1 MAKGSARR
9 RGWQGVK
16 VEAGDRVVV
25 GLDVHKRDTCAAIRV
40 NGVETDT
47 WVMPPATKAIVETF
61 GGLRGTPHKIVYEAG
76 PTGFGLARGLRQAG
90 LCVEV
95 VAAGRV
101 PRPANAGN
109 KSDRID
115 CRKLALY
122 AEKDLLTAVAIP
134 SEEEEAS
141 RQVTRLREQV
151 IKKVRRVKQQI
162 KSFLLQHALA
172 EPQGLGTWSAAAVA
186 ALRRCGVC
194 EDLRFVLD
202 TYLDELDDLSQALRR
217 TEQRM
222 RQMSRRRR
230 YRSGEAILRSH
241 PGVGAITSMTFLT
254 EVYRPERFDAKRE
267 LTRYCGLVPRVS
279 QSGETRHEGALIK
292 GGRKGLRRLLV
303 EAAWVWIGKDP
314 HAMACYRRLVRNT
327 GKSQKAIV
335 GMARRLAIHLW
346 SMVTRGEV
354 YRAALP

>member
-1 MAKGSARR
+1 MSKRNARR
-9 RGWQGVK
+9 RNRQGAK
-16 VEAGDRVVV
+16 VEVGDRTVV
-25 GLDVHKRDTCAAIRV
+25 GLDVHKKNIHAAIRV

-47 WVMPPATKAIVETF
+47 WVMPPATKGVVEMF
-61 GGLRGTPHKIVYEAG
+61 GRLHGTLHKIVYEAG
-76 PTGFGLARGLRQAG
+76 PTGFGLARALREAR

-95 VAAGRV
+95 VAAGKV
-101 PRPANAGN
+101 PKPANPGN

-115 CRKLALY
+115 CRQLAEF
-122 AEKDLLTAVAIP
+122 AEKDLLSAVAIP
-134 SEEEEAS
+134 TEDEEAS

-162 KSFLLQHALA
+162 KSFLLLHSIA
-172 EPQGLGTWSAAAVA
+172 EPAGLGAWSAAGVA
-186 ALRRCGVC
+186 ALRTYRLSG
-194 EDLRFVLD
+194 DLRFVLD
-202 TYLDELDDLSQALRR
+202 TYLGELDHQTEALQR

-230 YRSGEAILRSH
+230 YRSAEAIVRTH

-254 EVYRPERFDAKRE
+254 EVYRPERFDDKRE
-267 LTRYCGLVPRVS
+267 LTNYCGLAPRVS
-279 QSGETRHEGALIK
+279 QSGDTRHEGPLIK

-303 EAAWVWIGKDP
+303 EAAWVWIGRDP
-314 HAMACYRRLVRNT
+314 GAMACYRRLVHNT

-346 SMVTRGEV
+346 YMVTRGEV
-354 YRAALP
+354 YRATPV